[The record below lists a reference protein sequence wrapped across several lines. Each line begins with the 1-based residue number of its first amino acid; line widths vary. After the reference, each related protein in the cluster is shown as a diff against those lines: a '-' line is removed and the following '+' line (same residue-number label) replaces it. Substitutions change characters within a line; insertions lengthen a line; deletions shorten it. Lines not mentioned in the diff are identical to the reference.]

1 MQSHRSKRS
10 RQRAAKP
17 TRGYGAKKKHR
28 GSGHR
33 GGVGLSSIGKRSSAK
48 KMKITKGDKHYLG
61 KYGFKTLNKKVEAIN
76 LQDIQERLNTFV
88 LTGNA
93 VKDKDAYV
101 INIKEKAEDNKANIE
116 LIRFLSKELNK
127 KVRIKSG
134 LKSKIKIL
142 EAL

>member
-1 MQSHRSKRS
+1 MEIKESTFKII
-10 RQRAAKP
+10 AKP
-17 TRGYGAKKKHR
+17 NSRKNEIIGY
-28 GSGHR
+28 
-33 GGVGLSSIGKRSSAK
+33 
-48 KMKITKGDKHYLG
+48 
-61 KYGFKTLNKKVEAIN
+61 NKE
-76 LQDIQERLNTFV
+76 
-88 LTGNA
+88 
-93 VKDKDAYV
+93 KDAYV